1 MTIASLSHSASR
13 FGSPSLLVAFAPVQA
28 LMALFMPL
36 QRAPGVCRPA
46 SPCPGQRLPVGRNTG
61 GLNAISPN
69 TSRQA
74 LALSGTAGSARP
86 VSRLKI
92 VREFEPGMARSQAG
106 RMVISGRMSD
116 VCAELDRIAQSES
129 SRH

>member
-1 MTIASLSHSASR
+1 
-13 FGSPSLLVAFAPVQA
+13 
-28 LMALFMPL
+28 MALFMPE
-36 QRAPGVCRPA
+36 QRAQVGYRPV
-46 SPCPGQRLPVGRNTG
+46 SPCPVQRQASS
-61 GLNAISPN
+61 LNSSSFD

-74 LALSGTAGSARP
+74 PSVAATVGSVRL

>member
-1 MTIASLSHSASR
+1 MAIASFSHAASR
-13 FGSPSLLVAFAPVQA
+13 FGSPSLSVALAPVQA
-28 LMALFMPL
+28 FMALFMPE
-36 QRAPGVCRPA
+36 QRAQVGYRPV
-46 SPCPGQRLPVGRNTG
+46 SPCPVQRQASS
-61 GLNAISPN
+61 LNSSSFD

-74 LALSGTAGSARP
+74 PSVAATVGSVRL